1 MKNTTKISRN
11 DKSIVVSQQTSHF
24 VTTLQSVQIT
34 ENNMKLIAEHR
45 FENAI
50 FFIIENSLLYKY
62 IKLDKFMINF
72 QHFFADKI
80 VNIIDVKKTI
90 FMKTF
95 ENFLFRFSEEIV
107 SSKKQNKYNKTNRWW
122 TNMKN
127 ITLKFDFKIDL
138 KKNRKKI

>member
-107 SSKKQNKYNKTNRWW
+107 SSKKQNKYNKTNR
-122 TNMKN
+122 
-127 ITLKFDFKIDL
+127 
-138 KKNRKKI
+138 